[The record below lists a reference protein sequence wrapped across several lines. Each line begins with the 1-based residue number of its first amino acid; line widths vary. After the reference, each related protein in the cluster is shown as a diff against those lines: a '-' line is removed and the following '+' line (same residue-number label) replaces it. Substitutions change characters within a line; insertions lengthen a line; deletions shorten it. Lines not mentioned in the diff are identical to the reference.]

1 MCLILEETGY
11 VKAKYSTQ
19 DIECFKVY
27 VKTADGFYKSPYRRD
42 FMPAFNI
49 FVEEDKF
56 IPTCKDGVYF
66 GYHSFARLSD
76 AFSLY
81 NMCVQTLWEPI
92 IVKCIIP
99 ACTLYFEG
107 IFSYK
112 KDSYCSKG
120 IVLKEIINL
129 KLKCSCV

>member
-1 MCLILEETGY
+1 MCLILEETGSI
-11 VKAKYSTQ
+11 KAKYSTQ
-19 DIECFKVY
+19 YIECFKIY

-76 AFSLY
+76 ALLLY
-81 NMCVQTLWEPI
+81 KMWVQTLWEPI

-99 ACTLYFEG
+99 AYTLYFKG
-107 IFSYK
+107 TFSSK
-112 KDSYCSKG
+112 KDSYCSKS
-120 IVLKEIINL
+120 ILLKEIVN
-129 KLKCSCV
+129 V

>member
-11 VKAKYSTQ
+11 VKAKCSDK

-99 ACTLYFEG
+99 AYTLYFEG
-107 IFSYK
+107 LFSYK
-112 KDSYCSKG
+112 KDSYCFKG

>member
-1 MCLILEETGY
+1 MCLNLEKTGY
-11 VKAKYSTQ
+11 IEAKYSDQ
-19 DIECFKVY
+19 DIECFKIY
-27 VKTADGFYKSPYRRD
+27 IKTADGFYKSPYKRD

-76 AFSLY
+76 ALSLY
-81 NMCVQTLWEPI
+81 KMWVQTLWEPI

-99 ACTLYFEG
+99 AYTLYFEG
-107 IFSYK
+107 TFSSK
-112 KDSYCSKG
+112 KDSYCSKS
-120 IVLKEIINL
+120 ILLKEIVN
-129 KLKCSCV
+129 V

>member
-49 FVEEDKF
+49 IIEEDNF
-56 IPTCKDGVYF
+56 IPTCKDEVYF
-66 GYHSFARLSD
+66 GYHSFVRLSD

-99 ACTLYFEG
+99 AYTLYFEG
-107 IFSYK
+107 TFSYK
-112 KDSYCSKG
+112 KDSYCSKS
-120 IVLKEIINL
+120 ILLKEIVNL